1 MSDEGANSQSLPKRD
16 EATQSRP
23 LRRAESNSRPLEG
36 RSRPVGNHSRP
47 LDRGA
52 AHSQPL
58 DRSTGKSQPLGRED
72 AHSRPLD
79 RGGAHSKPLASSSA
93 QRPKQHV
100 KPHPQSKPEPPA
112 PAGPAS
118 AERPHPGR
126 FTRRQRARMQRVRS
140 WAVTAFY
147 GVLVVGMVVGLAF
160 FARPTASAL
169 ENRNLTQF
177 PELTWESFWSGSFF
191 SDLSLWYADTYP
203 PREFIM
209 GLDKQFKS
217 LYGIQSDV
225 TMVGGVQEAEEVPE
239 APAEEVGTID
249 VEQFTA
255 PDADALAQEVQNSI
269 MDGLYVHDGAAYSK
283 YYFTESVAT
292 KYASIINTLAAKL
305 EGKAEVFSILV
316 PDQSSVMLSDEELRA
331 MGGSSQSDAIRYYD
345 SLMSDQVK
353 KVNAFDTLREHNDEY
368 LYFRTDHHW
377 TELGAYYTYV
387 KFCEKAGIEPVSLD
401 DKELMQFDGFLGSFY
416 QKLSDP
422 AMAANPDEVDAH
434 VPFGTN
440 AMRYLDRD
448 GNWVDAKV
456 ITDVS
461 AWNKGS
467 KYQCFIAGDQPLV
480 EIENPQVEDDSSVLL
495 VKESFGNAFAPLL
508 VDSFHRVYVI
518 DYRYYLGNI
527 VDFVE
532 QNGIKDVIVMNNI
545 THASTNG
552 VTDKLASLM

>member
-1 MSDEGANSQSLPKRD
+1 MRNDGANGASGRPPGEGK
-16 EATQSRP
+16 TRP
-23 LRRAESNSRPLEG
+23 LAGS
-36 RSRPVGNHSRP
+36 
-47 LDRGA
+47 
-52 AHSQPL
+52 
-58 DRSTGKSQPLGRED
+58 KSQPLKRGE
-72 AHSRPLD
+72 AASRPLAREGSHRRPLGEAKSRPLKP
-79 RGGAHSKPLASSSA
+79 RGPKAQGASGDAKPQGAHAPKPQAIRDCKTPAAS
-93 QRPKQHV
+93 
-100 KPHPQSKPEPPA
+100 A
-112 PAGPAS
+112 PAASKAPAS
-118 AERPHPGR
+118 AGAPAPHDADERPRSGR
-126 FTRRQRARMQRVRS
+126 LTRRQRARVQRVRG
-140 WAVTAFY
+140 WTVAAFY

-217 LYGIQSDV
+217 LYGIQSEV

-239 APAEEVGTID
+239 AEPEEVGTID
-249 VEQFTA
+249 VEQFSA
-255 PDADALAQEVQNSI
+255 PEEDALAQEVQNSI
-269 MDGLYVHDGAAYSK
+269 MDGLYVHNGAAYSK
-283 YYFTESVAT
+283 YYFTESVAK
-292 KYASIINTLAAKL
+292 KYASIINTLAEKL
-305 EGKAEVFSILV
+305 DGKAEVFSVLV
-316 PDQSSVMLSDEELRA
+316 PDQSSVLLSDGELQA

-345 SLMSDQVK
+345 SLMSAQVK

-387 KFCEKAGIEPVSLD
+387 KFCEEAGIEPVPLD

-434 VPFGTN
+434 VPSGTN

-448 GNWVDAKV
+448 GNWVENAKV

-461 AWNKGS
+461 SWNKGS

-480 EIENPQVEDDSSVLL
+480 EIENPQVGDDSSVLL

-508 VDSFHRVYVI
+508 VDNFHRVYVI
-518 DYRYYLGNI
+518 DYRYYKGSI

-532 QNGIKDVIVMNNI
+532 QNGIQDVIVMNNI